1 MAMPG
6 LRAVGPLI
14 ALLISM
20 AFVASPLAGEIN
32 YTYDDLGR
40 LTKTQYGA
48 PAGSP
53 PTLDYVYDPAGNRTN
68 HSISNS
74 TQQPAPP
81 DAVNDSIS
89 TRTNTAKTFDPRT
102 NDTDPNND
110 PLTITAKT
118 DGANGTVAIISAGT
132 QLTYTPNTGYTGAD
146 SFTYTISD
154 GQGGTDTATVSVT
167 VTANAAPVAANDSIS
182 TALNT
187 ALTFDPRGNDSD
199 TDGDTLTI
207 IAKTDGAN
215 GTVAII
221 SAGTQL
227 TYTPNTGYTGADSF
241 TYTISDGFGGSA
253 TGTVNATVTA
263 GSTSV
268 YSVANASAAES
279 AANVVF
285 TVTRTGTP
293 AGTETINYAT
303 TSGTATGGG
312 TDFTTTSGQ
321 LTFTTSD
328 SNKPINV
335 PINNDTLYEGNET
348 FTVTLSSPSAGSI
361 GTGTATGTITD
372 NDNPPSFAI
381 NNASATEGSNVT
393 FTVTKTGGTAFTHA
407 VNYATSSG
415 TATSGTDF
423 TAKSGTLTF
432 TSGQTSQTFSVTTTD
447 DSTVESA
454 ETFNVTLSGATNSAT
469 ISDNSGVGT
478 INDNDGPIT
487 LTNSSGVVQ
496 SGHTSTYTGT
506 MSCSY
511 IDYPFYGNYCTY
523 TLTLNSTSAV
533 KFSAFGLQTDGNA
546 IPTTSSAT
554 GYSRPSS
561 TTLVITVTPAQYGQ

>member
-1 MAMPG
+1 MTG
-6 LRAVGPLI
+6 LRGSV
-14 ALLISM
+14 LLVCLLGFIGS
-20 AFVASPLAGEIN
+20 VAAASAGEIN

-48 PAGSP
+48 PASSP
-53 PTLDYVYDPAGNRTN
+53 PTLDYTYDPANNRTN
-68 HSISNS
+68 FAITNS

-81 DAVNDSIS
+81 DAVNDTIS
-89 TRTNTAKTFDPRT
+89 TRTNVAKTFNPLT

-118 DGANGTVAIISAGT
+118 DGAHGTVVIVGGT
-132 QLTYTPNTGYTGAD
+132 QLTYTPATSYSGAD

-167 VTANAAPVAANDSIS
+167 VTANTVPVAANDSIS
-182 TALNT
+182 TPLNT
-187 ALTFDPRGNDSD
+187 ALTFDPLANDSD
-199 TDGDTLTI
+199 GDGDQLTI
-207 IAKTDGAN
+207 TAKTDGAH
-215 GTVAII
+215 GTVAIVN
-221 SAGTQL
+221 AGAKL
-227 TYTPNTGYTGADSF
+227 TYTPTTGYSGADSF

-253 TGTVNATVTA
+253 TGTVSATVTA

-268 YSVANASAAES
+268 YSIANASAAES
-279 AANVVF
+279 ATNVVF

-293 AGTETINYAT
+293 IGTETINYAT

-312 TDFTTTSGQ
+312 TDFTTTTGQ

-328 SNKPINV
+328 SSKQINV
-335 PINNDTLYEGNET
+335 PPYNDTIYEGSET
-348 FTVTLSSPSAGSI
+348 FTMTLSSPSAGSI

-372 NDNPPSFAI
+372 NDNPPSFSI
-381 NNASATEGSNVT
+381 NDPSATEGSSVT
-393 FTVTKTGGTAFTHA
+393 FTVTKTGSTAFTHA

-432 TSGQTSQTFSVTTTD
+432 TSGQTTQTFSVLTTD
-447 DSTVESA
+447 DSSVESA

-469 ISDNSGVGT
+469 ISDATGVGT
-478 INDNDGPIT
+478 INDNDGPTT
-487 LTNSSGVVQ
+487 LTNSSGTVL
-496 SGHTSTYTGT
+496 SGHTSVYTGA

-523 TLTLNSTSAV
+523 TLTLNATSAV

-546 IPTTSSAT
+546 IPTTGSAT

-561 TTLVITVTPAQYGQ
+561 STLVITVTRAQ